1 MQIKPIRMIR
11 SFTAIILASDI
22 IETIAKHEIGHAL
35 GIGHS
40 DLISDL
46 MYPVINRR
54 TNTDISGC
62 DIHVVYE
69 ANSWKLQESS
79 DNNDD
84 LQHPSIARVRC

>member
-1 MQIKPIRMIR
+1 MIR

-62 DIHVVYE
+62 DIHVV
-69 ANSWKLQESS
+69 WKLQESS

-84 LQHPSIARVRC
+84 LQHPSVARVC

>member
-1 MQIKPIRMIR
+1 MIR
-11 SFTAIILASDI
+11 SFTEIILASDT

-40 DLISDL
+40 ALISDL

-84 LQHPSIARVRC
+84 LQHPSITRVRC

>member
-1 MQIKPIRMIR
+1 MIR
-11 SFTAIILASDI
+11 SFTEIILASDT

-62 DIHVVYE
+62 DIHVG
-69 ANSWKLQESS
+69 WKLQESS

-84 LQHPSIARVRC
+84 LQHPSVARVRC